1 MNNKTLFR
9 KYGTL
14 TRGVNMT
21 YLEEEGIIFE
31 DENNGEVNFHFRPV
45 GYKYIDGVRS
55 IGYTF
60 AAAIGELIDNAKD
73 AKATRVDVTLE
84 ADEKDQLVKVT
95 VKDNGSGMTAQ
106 QLANSFTLGAHR
118 QYKDGDTGKYGKG
131 GTEGSLSFAAKK
143 TVYTKKDGIIN
154 GEMYDL
160 QVVEKED
167 RWGSVKIPVPHEI
180 VNQFGNSDGTIII
193 HEDIDRAKGTCKTV
207 SRRVMS
213 FASRA
218 YYDSLLSGFS
228 VYINDEPVIP
238 FDPLCWDNPDV
249 VKLAD
254 EPLHHN
260 GIDFRVRAV
269 YLAAVDTSISCF
281 GNANRGVGSLS
292 RLAGGYAIREGRVL
306 TDIPMSSQTG
316 LRGFYAP
323 HTDYRHLRWAIYYPS
338 ALDKEMGTTT
348 RKDAISMDQ
357 DISDKVSEVVMKAKK
372 TVTNFVRQSK
382 HEKNRTGLKKCVLK
396 TQNAINQVANV
407 KGNYKVSL
415 VEWSVASSL
424 AAVKPGVVGDEYE
437 YEVQLN
443 TLHPSVSAVFNESK
457 AVQEMF
463 VDLVSA
469 VIVGIE
475 TTYHPEDGD
484 LRSFKDSLIEKISN
498 ISRNITRKK

>member
-1 MNNKTLFR
+1 
-9 KYGTL
+9 
-14 TRGVNMT
+14 MT

-31 DENNGEVNFHFRPV
+31 DENNGKVNFHFRPV

-60 AAAIGELIDNAKD
+60 AAAVGELIDNAKD
-73 AKATRVDVTLE
+73 AKATRVDITLE
-84 ADEKDQLVKVT
+84 AEAGDKKDRLIKVT
-95 VKDNGSGMTAQ
+95 VKDNGSGMTPH
-106 QLANSFTLGAHR
+106 QLANSFTLGANR
-118 QYKDGDTGKYGKG
+118 QYKSGDTGKYGKG
-131 GTEGSLSFAAKK
+131 GTEGSLSFARKK
-143 TVYTKKDGIIN
+143 KVYTKKDGIIS

-160 QVVEKED
+160 QFVERED

-180 VNQFGNSDGTIII
+180 ADQFGDGDGTIIV
-193 HEDIDRAKGTCKTV
+193 HEDIDRAKGKCEALTKQLA
-207 SRRVMS
+207 S
-213 FASRA
+213 FAARA

-228 VYINDEPVIP
+228 VYVNGEKLSP

-254 EPLHHN
+254 KLLRHN
-260 GIDFRVRAV
+260 DIDFRVRAV
-269 YLAAVDTSISCF
+269 YLGGVNTSISCF
-281 GNANRGVGSLS
+281 GNAKRGPGSLS

-323 HTDYRHLRWAIYYPS
+323 HNDYRHLRWAIYYPS

-348 RKDAISMDQ
+348 RKDAIQMDQ
-357 DISDKVSEVVMKAKK
+357 DISNKISEVVLEAKT
-372 TVTNFVRQSK
+372 TVSNLIRQTK
-382 HEKNRTGLKKCVLK
+382 LEENRTGLEKCVLK
-396 TQNAINQVANV
+396 TQNAINQVAYI
-407 KGNYKVSL
+407 KGNYKISL

-424 AAVKPGVVGDEYE
+424 AAVKPAIVGDDYE
-437 YEVQLN
+437 YEIQLN
-443 TLHPSVSAVFNESK
+443 TLHPSMSAVLNEEPE
-457 AVQEMF
+457 VQDVF
-463 VDLVSA
+463 IDLVSA

-484 LRSFKDSLIEKISN
+484 LRDFKDSLIEKISN